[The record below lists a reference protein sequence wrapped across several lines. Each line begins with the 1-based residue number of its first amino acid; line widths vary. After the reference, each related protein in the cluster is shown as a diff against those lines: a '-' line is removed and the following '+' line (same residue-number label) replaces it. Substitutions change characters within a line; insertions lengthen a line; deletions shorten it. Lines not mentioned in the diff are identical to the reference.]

1 MALKIITQSEPIK
14 VNNITICLYAP
25 PGYGKTSTAFTAKKP
40 LLLDFDNGAYR
51 SQFRKD
57 TVPIERWSDITAIT
71 EEDLKPYDTVI
82 VDTVGRALDMLTAEI
97 LKANAK
103 GTTRS
108 NGSELSM
115 QGYGVLKTR
124 FINWLKL
131 LRSFGKDVILLSHMT
146 EEKKNEEF
154 VERLDIQGGAKNEV
168 YKVADLMGRLVQTDK
183 QRVLD
188 FNPSSTGFGKNPVGL
203 PVLNVPNFK
212 QEPNFLAE
220 IIEQVKN
227 TLNEQS
233 EQASQEQQ
241 ELDGLHAKLAEMVT
255 LEEFN
260 GAINPEAPALHKK
273 LLIDYARKA
282 GFIFDAGTKEF
293 KEKETE

>member
-1 MALKIITQSEPIK
+1 MALKIITQSEPMK
-14 VNNITICLYAP
+14 VNNLTICLYAP
-25 PGYGKTSTAFTAKKP
+25 PGYGKTSTAFTAKNP

-57 TVPIERWSDITAIT
+57 TVPIERWTDITALT

-82 VDTVGRALDMLTAEI
+82 VDTVGRALDMLSTEI

-103 GTTRS
+103 GTTRN
-108 NGSELSM
+108 NGLELSQ
-115 QGYGVLKTR
+115 QGYGLLKTR

-131 LRSFGKDVILLSHMT
+131 LRSFGKDVVLLSHMI

-154 VERLDIQGGAKNEV
+154 VERLDIVGGAKNEV
-168 YKVADLMGRLVQTDK
+168 YKVADLMGRLVQAEK

-203 PVLNVPNFK
+203 PIINVPNYK

-227 TLNEQS
+227 ELNAQS
-233 EQASQEQQ
+233 EQAKQEQKV
-241 ELDGLHAKLAEMVT
+241 LDELHAKLSEMVT

-260 GAINPEAPALHKK
+260 GAINPDAPKLHKK

-282 GFIFDAGTKEF
+282 GFVFDVEIKEF
-293 KEKETE
+293 KEVE

>member
-25 PGYGKTSTAFTAKKP
+25 PGYGKTSTAFTAKNP

-57 TVPIERWSDITAIT
+57 TVPIERWADITVIT

-97 LKANAK
+97 LKANTK
-103 GTTRS
+103 GTTRN
-108 NGSELSM
+108 NGSELSQ
-115 QGYGVLKTR
+115 QGYGLLKTR

-146 EEKKNEEF
+146 EERKNEEF
-154 VERLDIQGGAKNEV
+154 VERLDIVGGAKNEV
-168 YKVADLMGRLVQTDK
+168 YKVADLMGRLVQVEK

-188 FNPSSTGFGKNPVGL
+188 FNPSATGFGKNPVGL
-203 PVLNVPNFK
+203 PIINVPNFK
-212 QEPNFLAE
+212 QEPHFLAG

-227 TLNEQS
+227 TLNDQS
-233 EQASQEQQ
+233 EQAIAEQKV
-241 ELDGLHAKLAEMVT
+241 LDELHAKLSSLVT

-260 GAINPEAPALHKK
+260 ACIDANAPTLHKK
-273 LLIDYARKA
+273 LLVDYARKA
-282 GFIFDAGTKEF
+282 GFVFDGERKEF
-293 KEKETE
+293 KETEQ